1 MKVQIGGVKYFP
13 ACRPRLKSTKFG
25 QGCSIGLK
33 KTQKAGC
40 SNGSGDLGRDDDSAV
55 GTPRDGRLA
64 ARHSGIT
71 IARHVFT
78 LMLDVDHRRR
88 AYLARLIWLHDA
100 YRG

>member
-55 GTPRDGRLA
+55 GTPRDGGLA
-64 ARHSGIT
+64 TRHPVVA
-71 IARHVFT
+71 IAGDVFN
-78 LMLDVDHRRR
+78 
-88 AYLARLIWLHDA
+88 LAVH
-100 YRG
+100 